1 MSVSRDQAEAAGLN
15 SISAD
20 QPVNPTPNPL
30 LANPS
35 FYAAPPLATDTV
47 QRQSTSGTAIPPTT
61 SAAVAPPT
69 TSTPATVPS
78 TSAAVTEH
86 IAYDESRNPPLP
98 VEALAP
104 SPTKKVA
111 GQRRTRRVKRRQ
123 AVRPVDDEETDDTG
137 YRVDRESEEAS
148 VIIISEATAA
158 DAEKGN
164 KPVSGPLSWQQEPC
178 RSCHRPYNTSPP
190 KEVWVAYGRDR
201 QGRIIQYKYIRARAS
216 DGTSRRLRPEDAWTF
231 DVSEARIAEDGTLVF
246 GHAHVLD
253 RRPTADE
260 LIQYVAG
267 VKQGRRPVQAVW
279 AHRLPTGQ
287 APHLARKRAQTHE
300 RHEAEGDERP
310 PKIPRY
316 IPPGCRLVPFVSF
329 SCLVSV
335 NGDHLVDDFI
345 CSQRISRCT
354 GSGTSSES
362 HPKSAR
368 QSSR

>member
-1 MSVSRDQAEAAGLN
+1 MSRDQAEAEGLN

-20 QPVNPTPNPL
+20 QPPNQPANPTPNPV
-30 LANPS
+30 LATPP
-35 FYAAPPLATDTV
+35 FYTAPPLATDTV
-47 QRQSTSGTAIPPTT
+47 QRQLASGTANPPST
-61 SAAVAPPT
+61 SA
-69 TSTPATVPS
+69 TVNSPS
-78 TSAAVTEH
+78 TSAAAAAPTTSATATTH
-86 IAYDESRNPPLP
+86 IAYDELRNPPLP
-98 VEALAP
+98 VEALTP

-111 GQRRTRRVKRRQ
+111 GQRRSRKVKRKQ
-123 AVRPVDDEETDDTG
+123 AVRPIDDEETDDTG
-137 YRVDRESEEAS
+137 CRADNESDGEAS

-164 KPVSGPLSWQQEPC
+164 KPVSGPLSWQLEPC

-216 DGTSRRLRPEDAWTF
+216 DGTSRRLRPEDTWTF
-231 DVSEARIAEDGTLVF
+231 DVNEARIADDGTLVF
-246 GHAHVLD
+246 GRAHVLD

-329 SCLVSV
+329 SCLVGL
-335 NGDHLVDDFI
+335 NDGHLV
-345 CSQRISRCT
+345 
-354 GSGTSSES
+354 
-362 HPKSAR
+362 A
-368 QSSR
+368 